1 MDLSEAGLSGL
12 RCLIQRKQ
20 WEVRKVMERSQA
32 CYVKVLSG
40 AEDITFLDNT
50 DEDYDSVSDLSD
62 DDLE

>member
-1 MDLSEAGLSGL
+1 MI
-12 RCLIQRKQ
+12 RRKQ

-32 CYVKVLSG
+32 CYVKVLSRG